1 VKTLIWSSAFTRALK
16 RLVRQNPQ
24 LRSLVEQTLQQLAEE
39 PFAPTL
45 RTHKLKGD
53 LSDRWSCSIDYSNRI
68 VFKFVHNFDTD
79 EEEILLLTLG
89 SHDDVY

>member
-1 VKTLIWSSAFTRALK
+1 MKTLIWSSGFTRVLK

-24 LRSLVEQTLQQLAEE
+24 FRYIVEQTLQQLSED
-39 PFAPTL
+39 PYAPTL

-53 LSDRWSCSIDYSNRI
+53 LSDKWSCSIDYSNRI
-68 VFKFVHNFDTD
+68 VFKFVQNPDTD

>member
-1 VKTLIWSSAFTRALK
+1 MKTLIWSSGFTRVLK

-24 LRSLVEQTLQQLAEE
+24 LRSLVEQTQQLAEE

-68 VFKFVHNFDTD
+68 VFKFVHNSDTD
-79 EEEILLLTLG
+79 EAEILLLTLG

>member
-1 VKTLIWSSAFTRALK
+1 LKTLIWSSAFTRLLK

-24 LRSLVEQTLQQLAEE
+24 FRSIVEQTLQQLSED
-39 PFAPTL
+39 PYAPTL

-53 LSDRWSCSIDYSNRI
+53 FSDKWSCSIDYSNRI
-68 VFKFVHNFDTD
+68 VFKFVQNSDTD